1 MTRVGV
7 DGGAS
12 TIRLQVAGDPAP
24 VKVKGVGRLESDVA
38 LLVIERV
45 VEAWDKARGTAT
57 TIDRMVLGLTT
68 LPATQAGREDFVRLL
83 AERLPVNEVWL
94 AGDALTAHAG
104 AFPDGEGISLTVGTG
119 VACMGVNDAG
129 EAIRVDGDGFLLG
142 DGGGAFW
149 MGARGVS
156 AVLRERD
163 GRGGPT
169 ALAAACDAR
178 FGVHGDLAAHLH
190 SLPRAVHSIA
200 EFAVDV
206 QAAAV
211 AGDSTAIGIVDAA
224 AAELTDTA
232 VAAAAKWHS
241 GVAPVAL
248 SGRVVGEGTALRAA
262 LVPRLRDAGL
272 EVREAAGGPLDG
284 CLRLACAEDA
294 GPYDHMIT
302 YWRRTA

>member
-12 TIRLQVAGDPAP
+12 TIRLQVAGAAEP
-24 VKVKGVGRLESDVA
+24 VTVGGVGRLESDVA
-38 LLVIERV
+38 ALVIDRV
-45 VEAWDKARGTAT
+45 AEAWGRAKGSAT
-57 TIDRMVLGLTT
+57 SIDRMVLGLTT
-68 LPATQAGREDFVRLL
+68 LPATQASREDFVRAL
-83 AERLPVNEVWL
+83 AQRLPVHEVWL

-129 EAIRVDGDGFLLG
+129 EAVRVDGDGFLLG

-163 GRGGPT
+163 GRGGAT

-178 FGVHGDLAAHLH
+178 FGVHTDLAAHLH

-211 AGDSTAIGIVDAA
+211 AGDPTAVAIVAA
-224 AAELTDTA
+224 AAGELTETA
-232 VAAAAKWHS
+232 VAAAATWHS

-248 SGRVVGEGTALRAA
+248 SGRVVGEGTALRSA

-272 EVREAAGGPLDG
+272 EVRQAAGGPLDG
-284 CLRLACAEDA
+284 CLRLARAEDA

-302 YWRRTA
+302 YWRRTT